1 MSDPRHITPAGALFG
16 RRIGRFAAFLVLLLL
31 AAVAVLAYLFVDASA
46 DLAGARANL
55 AGATEEIG
63 AKNKE
68 ISEVHSNLQRVKG
81 ERDGLAATAN
91 TLEGERD
98 GLEATVESLEGERDG
113 LEATVESLRSERDGL
128 EATVESLE
136 GERDGLEATVES
148 LQAERDGLAATVE
161 SLQSERDGL
170 AATVKSL
177 EGERDGLEATVES
190 LQGERDELQASYS
203 ALSDENSGLKVA
215 LRALEADKL
224 RLETQ
229 VEEFKLAYESVAKL
243 EERAQGL
250 RAVIAGLEEERTALQ
265 VTSSEMFPTCTG
277 SMEPKITCLDT
288 AVVLQNFRPE
298 DIAVD
303 TVIAYFPPGQEEAGD
318 GSPVFHRVTDI
329 KIEDDVLHF
338 WPKGDALDEPDG
350 VWVPEG
356 NVLGYLI
363 EIRQGT
369 RPENSALRE
378 RVNGARELYVSARD
392 KMLAARNMY
401 DDTAVRHCGSVEAV
415 SSCSFSQEGLA
426 EIRAAYV
433 GFSGAWDEYVNAVC
447 GYDEAFYHGLHE
459 SEPSTGEMSDPY
471 VAPSLCSQGG

>member
-16 RRIGRFAAFLVLLLL
+16 RRIGRIAAFLVLLLL

-46 DLAGARANL
+46 DLAKARADL

-68 ISEVHSNLQRVKG
+68 ISEVHSNLQRVVG

-91 TLEGERD
+91 TLAAERNGLEATVDALEGERD
-98 GLEATVESLEGERDG
+98 GLEATVESLESERDGLQATVESLEGDRDG
-113 LEATVESLRSERDGL
+113 LEATVESLG
-128 EATVESLE
+128 

-148 LQAERDGLAATVE
+148 LQ
-161 SLQSERDGL
+161 S
-170 AATVKSL
+170 
-177 EGERDGLEATVES
+177 
-190 LQGERDELQASYS
+190 ERDELQASHS
-203 ALSDENSGLKVA
+203 ALSDENSGVKAA
-215 LRALEADKL
+215 LRDLEADKL

-243 EERAQGL
+243 EERAEGL

-265 VTSSEMFPTCTG
+265 VTSSDMFPTCTG

-288 AVVLQNFRPE
+288 AAVLQNFRPE
-298 DIAVD
+298 DIALD
-303 TVIAYFPPGQEEAGD
+303 TVIAYYPPGQEEAGD

-329 KIEDDVLHF
+329 KIEDEVSYF

-350 VWVPEG
+350 VWIPEG

-392 KMLAARNMY
+392 KMLATRDIY

-426 EIRAAYV
+426 EIRTAYV

-447 GYDEAFYHGLHE
+447 SYDEAYYHGLHE
-459 SEPSTGEMSDPY
+459 SQPSTGEMFDPY